1 MSLAVL
7 HRKLVSYHAALDC
20 FSTNLEQGE
29 IHTQDPGKDDNE
41 DRVAMTDGVEIRLGT
56 YMVQNSDQVLYTR
69 VGNVRKKVER
79 LRIAV
84 KGCPEDAG
92 TIRRV
97 LQEKCD

>member
-20 FSTNLEQGE
+20 FSTNLEQEE
-29 IHTQDPGKDDNE
+29 IDTQDPGKEDNE
-41 DRVAMTDGVEIRLGT
+41 DRVAMTDGVKIRLGT

-69 VGNVRKKVER
+69 GNVGKNVER

-84 KGCPEDAG
+84 KGCPKDGG

-97 LQEKCD
+97 LQENVIR